1 MDLAVAGAAAKPVI
15 PEDPIKAPDQNLQN
29 FVIEVIIHNN
39 GANLPYL
46 VSQYCRYHPNVK
58 SKALYYR
65 LRRLLYRL
73 KEQGVI
79 DLIKQD
85 GLLFAKP
92 TPQTLHFEAKL
103 KVDLINGRCKTQ
115 TLQKRHFHET
125 KFKAMCFLQK
135 CKTLDEKKRDYL
147 HSYFNDYLVEVGRK
161 VLVFEDL
168 ESGEWLV
175 KPYRHRF
182 LQSEIKKKR
191 RQFSQIWDALS
202 SGAKEGV
209 FLTITHDPRDVKDL
223 LSHYKSANIKF
234 NRFMSWITKKVGF
247 RPNYLKVV
255 EFHESGL
262 VHFHVVLFGIKRL
275 ADKFSEL
282 TPELEKIGFGKI
294 NFLYSIRK
302 IENGDWVWIKAP
314 SDAKRRSPKGYLLKY
329 FNKSTS
335 SYQKDLALFFASN
348 LRFFSYSIR
357 VLKKKEK
364 SFVVEVRFVF
374 IGSFFILDL
383 PDFLVD
389 EVQKFLA
396 KEDVKW
402 L

>member
-1 MDLAVAGAAAKPVI
+1 LDLAVAGATAKPVI

-46 VSQYCRYHPNVK
+46 VKQYCRYHPNVK

-65 LRRLLYRL
+65 LRRLLFAL
-73 KEQGVI
+73 KKQGVI

-85 GLLFAKP
+85 GMLFAKP

-103 KVDLINGRCKTQ
+103 KVDLIKRACKTQ

-125 KFKAMCFLQK
+125 KFKAMSLLQK
-135 CKTLDEKKRDYL
+135 CKVLDERKRGYL
-147 HSYFNDYLVEVGRK
+147 HSYFFDYLIEVGRK

-168 ESGEWLV
+168 ETGEWLV

-182 LQSEIKKKR
+182 LDSELKKKR

-209 FLTITHDPRDVKDL
+209 FLTITHDPKDVVNL
-223 LSHYKSANIKF
+223 LSHYKTANLKF
-234 NRFMSWITKKVGF
+234 NRFMSWVTKKLGF

-262 VHFHVVLFGIKRL
+262 VHFHVILFGIKRL
-275 ADKFSEL
+275 ADKFTQI

-294 NFLYSIRK
+294 SFLYSIRK
-302 IENGDWVWIKAP
+302 IENGDWVWVKSP
-314 SDAKRRSPKGYLLKY
+314 KDAKRRNPKGYLMKY
-329 FNKSTS
+329 LAKSTS
-335 SYQKDLALFFASN
+335 NYQKDLALFFASN
-348 LRFFSYSIR
+348 LRFFSFSYR
-357 VLKKKEK
+357 VLKKDF
-364 SFVVEVRFVF
+364 SFVVEVRYIF
-374 IGSFFILDL
+374 IGSFHVLEL